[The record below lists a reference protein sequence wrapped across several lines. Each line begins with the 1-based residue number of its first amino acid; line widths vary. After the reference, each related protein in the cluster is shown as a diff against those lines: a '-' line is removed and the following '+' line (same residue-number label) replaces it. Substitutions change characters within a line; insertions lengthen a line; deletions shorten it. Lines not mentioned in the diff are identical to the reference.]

1 LVLVC
6 PDDELAAGVGL
17 VSACGVGLGD
27 VDAPVFLGFLG
38 FLLVL
43 AVGVW
48 LGQLVLVAWL
58 VAVLALAELA
68 GDELAEVAGVG
79 VPLPLALALALA
91 LAVALAPV
99 LAVELLLPE
108 AGLVG
113 ELGGGVGE
121 LGAELDVLAA
131 GVGEAGA
138 DDGEQDEATVGRCCF
153 TSVLAPTP
161 PP

>member
-1 LVLVC
+1 
-6 PDDELAAGVGL
+6 
-17 VSACGVGLGD
+17 
-27 VDAPVFLGFLG
+27 
-38 FLLVL
+38 
-43 AVGVW
+43 
-48 LGQLVLVAWL
+48 LVLVAWL

-68 GDELAEVAGVG
+68 GDELAEVAAVG
-79 VPLPLALALALA
+79 VLLLLALALALA
-91 LAVALAPV
+91 LAVALALV

-131 GVGEAGA
+131 GVAEAGA
-138 DDGEQDEATVGRCCF
+138 DDGEQEEATVGCRCL
-153 TSVLAPTP
+153 TSVVLAPTP